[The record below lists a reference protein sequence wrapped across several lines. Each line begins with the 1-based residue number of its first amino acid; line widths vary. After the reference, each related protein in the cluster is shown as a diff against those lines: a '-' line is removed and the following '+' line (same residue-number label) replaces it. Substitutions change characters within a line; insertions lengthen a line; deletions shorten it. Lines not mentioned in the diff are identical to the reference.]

1 MSSGSTSRP
10 WPSSS
15 IAGLSQSTTAMS
27 DGAAYTDQE
36 LMIAVASREIH
47 DGDLVFVGMRLPI
60 LAYAVARSTHA
71 PKARGLFEVGLMRDE
86 AAAAYLGT
94 MGDPPNVAG
103 AMWATRMSNVMA
115 LMAQGRVDLGF
126 IGGAEV
132 DRFGNLNTSYIG
144 PPGHPDVK
152 LPGSGGG
159 ADIAILSRRWV
170 TLMTH
175 EKRRLVERVSFV
187 TSPGHG
193 DGSPGWRRRQGL
205 LGGGPAAIITTL
217 CVFRFPLGGGE
228 AYLDS
233 IHPGHGLDEVREA
246 TGWTIGGEHDVKVTP
261 RPTAAEL
268 VEIRRRS
275 AGGS

>member
-1 MSSGSTSRP
+1 
-10 WPSSS
+10 
-15 IAGLSQSTTAMS
+15 LSEP
-27 DGAAYTDQE
+27 YTEQE
-36 LMIAVASREIH
+36 LMIAVASREIR

-60 LAYAVARSTHA
+60 LAYAAARSTHA
-71 PKARGLFEVGLMRDE
+71 PNARGLFEVGLMRDE

-94 MGDPPNVAG
+94 MGDPPNVTG
-103 AMWATRMSNVMA
+103 ALWATRMSNVMA
-115 LMAQGRVDLGF
+115 LMAQGHVDLGF

-132 DRFGNLNTSYIG
+132 DRFGNLNTSYVG
-144 PPGHPDVK
+144 PPDHPAVK

-175 EKRRLVERVSFV
+175 ERRRLVERVSFV

-193 DGSPGWRRRQGL
+193 DGSPGWRRLHGL

-217 CVFRFPLGGGE
+217 CVFRFPDQGGE

-233 IHPGHGLDEVREA
+233 VHPGHSIEEVREA
-246 TGWTIGGEHDVKVTP
+246 TGWTIKVEHDVKVTP
-261 RPTAAEL
+261 VPSDAEL

-275 AGGS
+275 ASAS